1 MTGLLLR
8 NEIFTV
14 SYKISNI
21 FTNIFKF
28 PYIIKGHINYDL
40 HYFIDLYISPKFIH
54 VSEEISSDIRIRMIL
69 DIAKVVFVHSRSR
82 SICTVVV
89 VVGCC
94 IEFNFS
100 IFNKIDLH

>member
-21 FTNIFKF
+21 FTNTFKF

-40 HYFIDLYISPKFIH
+40 HYFIDLNISPKFIH
-54 VSEEISSDIRIRMIL
+54 VSGEEISSDIRIRMIL
-69 DIAKVVFVHSRSR
+69 DIAKVVFVHNRSR

-89 VVGCC
+89 VVVG
-94 IEFNFS
+94 
-100 IFNKIDLH
+100 